1 MTTTTKTTHTASG
14 APRTSAPLKVD
25 PEIDQLISDGAHF
38 LGLTKKA
45 LVAEAV
51 QVYLEIR
58 REEVRAK
65 MMESMSKLDGSNLA
79 RVALISGLTVEQIN
93 AVGGVR
99 ED

>member
-1 MTTTTKTTHTASG
+1 MAATTNKPVKSARTT
-14 APRTSAPLKVD
+14 APLKVD
-25 PEIDQLISDGAHF
+25 PEVDQLISDGAHF
-38 LGLTKKA
+38 LGLTKKD

-51 QVYLEIR
+51 RVYLEIR

-65 MMESMSKLDGSNLA
+65 MMESMRKLDGSNIA
-79 RVALISGLTVEQIN
+79 RVALITGLSPEQIN

>member
-1 MTTTTKTTHTASG
+1 VTTTKSAAAQRAARSH
-14 APRTSAPLKVD
+14 APLKVD

-38 LGLTKKA
+38 LGLTKKD

-51 QVYLEIR
+51 QVYLQIR
-58 REEVRAK
+58 REEMRAK
-65 MMESMSKLDGSNLA
+65 MMESMRKLDGTNLA
-79 RVALISGLTVEQIN
+79 RVALVSGLTPEQIQ